1 MMMPMGNDSRRPRP
15 VSARRRGVRA
25 AWLAIAAVAVTTAL
39 GCDSEPTHPDTGV
52 GAGETPP
59 GTVNCVDLCLRS
71 AACAG
76 PLCNEDTMSTRYTAL
91 SDLLASQCATVCAG
105 VQIPATQTQ
114 WQCFFQSSCRQVFE
128 HDVCGVGANY
138 SCS

>member
-1 MMMPMGNDSRRPRP
+1 MGDDLLVRLW
-15 VSARRRGVRA
+15 VTARRWTVRA
-25 AWLAIAAVAVTTAL
+25 AWIAIAAVAVTAAL
-39 GCDSEPTHPDTGV
+39 SCDDSGPAHPDTGV

-59 GTVNCVDLCLRS
+59 ATPNCLDLCLRG

-91 SDLLASQCATVCAG
+91 SDQLASLCGAVCGAT
-105 VQIPATQTQ
+105 QLPPITQTQ
-114 WQCFFQSSCRQVFE
+114 WQCLFQQSCRQVFE
-128 HDVCGVGANY
+128 HDVCGVDASY

>member
-1 MMMPMGNDSRRPRP
+1 MT
-15 VSARRRGVRA
+15 A

-39 GCDSEPTHPDTGV
+39 SCDSAPVHPDTGV
-52 GAGETPP
+52 GAGETAP
-59 GTVNCVDLCLRS
+59 GTVNCIDLCLRS

-91 SDLLASQCATVCAG
+91 SDLIASQCSTVCAG
-105 VQIPATQTQ
+105 VQLPPITPTQ
-114 WQCFFQSSCRQVFE
+114 WQCLFQQSCRQVFE
-128 HDVCGVGANY
+128 HDVCGADATY